1 MVGDTG
7 VWAWAISQEAA
18 PLRAAVT
25 PGMGPGPLARL
36 RSQWSAEQI
45 AVVAELM
52 HARAKARAKFPDSAD
67 RLAADRTGVEMA
79 SSARAAAHKA
89 ARFLR
94 ILGRG
99 ARITDAC
106 CGIGGDAMALADAG
120 LAVTAIDSDERR
132 AWMAG
137 VNAACP
143 WHAADIR
150 ETAPDTP
157 GLHIDPARRS
167 GDQRTRQTEDFEP
180 PLPDLLALLE
190 RAQAGALKVH
200 PGIHADALPPGELE
214 IISESGRLTQA
225 VLWTG
230 RAAEVERRATLL
242 DADGSTHTLSG
253 TPDRPTDTAPIGAWV
268 HTFDPT
274 VERADLAAQLI
285 EITGLAL
292 VHPGAG
298 LLTGEAA
305 CRSPWVRAYRV
316 VESMPWNFKGV
327 RARLRELGAGEVTV
341 KTRAGLVEP
350 DRLARELRGKAGR
363 PLVLFALR
371 LGDKPVAI
379 IAEPARGNAPPD
391 GACPSGGASGVPAG
405 PAERA
410 WRGGERG
417 TDEVTG
423 SRS

>member
-1 MVGDTG
+1 MVGDTHI
-7 VWAWAISQEAA
+7 WAWAISDEAA
-18 PLRAAVT
+18 SLRAVVT
-25 PGMGPGPLARL
+25 PGMGPGPLAKL
-36 RSQWSAEQI
+36 RSRWSAEQI
-45 AVVAELM
+45 AVVSELVA
-52 HARAKARAKFPDSAD
+52 ARDKARAKFPAHAD

-94 ILGRG
+94 VLGPD

-106 CGIGGDAMALADAG
+106 CGIGGDAMAFAEAG
-120 LAVTAIDSDERR
+120 LSVTAIDSDERR

-137 VNAACP
+137 VNAGCA

-150 ETAPDTP
+150 TFPFDTP

-180 PLPDLLALLE
+180 PLADLLALLE
-190 RAQAGALKVH
+190 HAEAGALKVH
-200 PGIHADALPPGELE
+200 PGIHADMLPPGELE

-230 RAAEVERRATLL
+230 RAAETQRRATLL

-253 TPDRPTDTAPIGAWV
+253 TPDRPNDTAPIGAWV
-268 HTFDPT
+268 HTFDPA

-285 EITGLAL
+285 DATSLSL
-292 VHPGAG
+292 VHPGTG

-305 CRSPWVRAYRV
+305 CPSPWVRAFRV

-327 RARLRELGAGEVTV
+327 RARLRELDAGEVTV
-341 KTRAGLVEP
+341 KTRGGLVEP
-350 DRLARELRGKAGR
+350 DRLSRELRGKSDR

-371 LGDKPVAI
+371 LGDTPVAI
-379 IAEPARGNAPPD
+379 ITEPASPATAAGNSADAGTISSPPR
-391 GACPSGGASGVPAG
+391 PSPF
-405 PAERA
+405 R
-410 WRGGERG
+410 
-417 TDEVTG
+417 
-423 SRS
+423 SRSPR